1 MFTLGVQ
8 LRPIVLSLWALQA
21 FATGFHPSSVHA
33 SFRHVSSRRQ
43 AKSTPV
49 EPSRPGEAV
58 PVRLLKNPDEIRG
71 ENRYGA
77 INNSTIPSAKEAAV
91 AVGVKPPKGNASKK
105 TWQRAWR
112 MHKRVMPLLHL
123 GDRCK
128 PPDSSLSLAVLWWKA
143 LSGNDILS
151 PVADDGL
158 SYDMLPYI
166 QRKIVSRRLRRF
178 FPRLHHANVE
188 IRTSYLDRAV
198 SKVVETMHIGPG
210 GGSRIKVRLIS
221 LGAGY
226 DIRSIKLMERKQID
240 EAIELDL
247 PEVVE
252 AKTKLFTQRL
262 LKRRRSSLAQS
273 DLPTLISVDL
283 NKIDGIDGVRK
294 QLEGIVCNGSAGEI
308 WHNIFVFEGVMIY
321 LDKEVPSA
329 LLRTCSDVLN
339 RNGMQGSLCFADRL
353 ENVPEGDR
361 KYAEEEMARNG
372 WQLND
377 WLPKPGLARHMGSA
391 SLVAIK

>member
-49 EPSRPGEAV
+49 EPSRPG
-58 PVRLLKNPDEIRG
+58 
-71 ENRYGA
+71 
-77 INNSTIPSAKEAAV
+77 
-91 AVGVKPPKGNASKK
+91 
-105 TWQRAWR
+105 
-112 MHKRVMPLLHL
+112 
-123 GDRCK
+123 
-128 PPDSSLSLAVLWWKA
+128 KA
-143 LSGNDILS
+143 G
-151 PVADDGL
+151 
-158 SYDMLPYI
+158 
-166 QRKIVSRRLRRF
+166 R
-178 FPRLHHANVE
+178 
-188 IRTSYLDRAV
+188 
-198 SKVVETMHIGPG
+198 PG

-252 AKTKLFTQRL
+252 AKTKLFTKRL